1 MVSSVFGMAVWF
13 GAAGYPRAPR
23 PRHRAGGRA
32 DRVDGRADRVA
43 AAIAGPRTPIRTPR
57 VAEPPSA
64 PQRADRKADAMT
76 EPDLGPQGHGA
87 TPAVPRPERVEIDGL
102 LRAVARGDDAAFA
115 RLYDLLSPRVFGLA
129 RRVLRDPAQA
139 EEMAQEVLVEVWRSA
154 SRFDPER
161 GSGLSWVLT
170 IAHRRTVDRVRSEQA
185 SADRMQKV
193 AAQSVHVPYDEVA
206 DQVGSRLERQ
216 QVRRCLE
223 GLTELQRES
232 ITLAY
237 YGGHTYR
244 EVSTLLDIALPTVKT
259 RMRDGL
265 IRLRDCLSV
274 EVIR

>member
-1 MVSSVFGMAVWF
+1 
-13 GAAGYPRAPR
+13 
-23 PRHRAGGRA
+23 
-32 DRVDGRADRVA
+32 
-43 AAIAGPRTPIRTPR
+43 
-57 VAEPPSA
+57 
-64 PQRADRKADAMT
+64 MT
-76 EPDLGPQGHGA
+76 EPDVGPQGLRNE
-87 TPAVPRPERVEIDGL
+87 PAVPRPERVEIDGL
-102 LRAVARGDDAAFA
+102 LRAVARGDDVAFA

-185 SADRMQKV
+185 SSDRLQKV
-193 AAQSVHVPYDEVA
+193 GAASAQVPYDEVA
-206 DQVGSRLERQ
+206 DQVSSRLERQ
-216 QVRRCLE
+216 QVRRCLD

-232 ITLAY
+232 ITMAY
-237 YGGHTYR
+237 YAGHTYR
-244 EVSTLLDIALPTVKT
+244 EVANLLDVALPTIKT

-274 EVIR
+274 EVTP

>member
-1 MVSSVFGMAVWF
+1 
-13 GAAGYPRAPR
+13 
-23 PRHRAGGRA
+23 
-32 DRVDGRADRVA
+32 
-43 AAIAGPRTPIRTPR
+43 
-57 VAEPPSA
+57 
-64 PQRADRKADAMT
+64 MT
-76 EPDLGPQGHGA
+76 EPDLGSRGPEGI
-87 TPAVPRPERVEIDGL
+87 PEVPRPERAEIDEL
-102 LRAVARGDDAAFA
+102 LKAVARGDDKAFA
-115 RLYDLLSPRVFGLA
+115 RLYDLLAPRVFGLA

-154 SRFDPER
+154 SRFDSAR

-185 SADRMQKV
+185 SADRLQRV
-193 AAQSVHVPYDEVA
+193 AAASAQIPYDEVA
-206 DQVGSRLERQ
+206 DKVGNRLECQ
-216 QVRRCLE
+216 QVRRCLD
-223 GLTELQRES
+223 GLTTLQREA

-244 EVSTLLDIALPTVKT
+244 EVSTLLDIGLPTVKT